1 MPPGQYVTKDFPVLS
16 AGPTPRIAL
25 EQWTLTVGG
34 LVDPP
39 RSWTWEEFQSLPA
52 EEVTVDIHCVTKWS
66 KLDTTW
72 RGVSL
77 DALLADR
84 KPEAAFALI
93 HSYGGYTTNLA
104 DRRPDRRQGVGRIRL
119 RWPAA
124 RLRARRPGAP
134 ARPPPLL
141 LEERQMGD
149 RHRARATPTG
159 VASGSHT
166 AITNTVTHGGNSA
179 TPATELATRRGGRP
193 GGRDGQGEEHRA
205 SLPGMGGP
213 PPRSTPRHPV

>member
-77 DALLADR
+77 DALLAGR
-84 KPEAAFALI
+84 MAEAAFALI
-93 HSYGGYTTNLA
+93 HSYGGYTTNLPIGDLIGGKA
-104 DRRPDRRQGVGRIRL
+104 WVASRLRRPA
-119 RWPAA
+119 P
-124 RLRARRPGAP
+124 RLRAWRSGAA
-134 ARPPPLL
+134 ARPPSLL
-141 LEERQMGD
+141 LEERQVGD

-166 AITNTVTHGGNSA
+166 AITNMATHGGNSA
-179 TPATELATRRGGRP
+179 TPATELANRRGGRP
-193 GGRDGQGEEHRA
+193 GG
-205 SLPGMGGP
+205 
-213 PPRSTPRHPV
+213 